1 MAWISPAGWRPGA
14 LEACRPLLLLMFN
27 SGANE
32 LTRNI
37 GPESIGSAELPSSFF
52 LSVPCVQCFPKPAG
66 SSPNLHTEVRVQN
79 YHGDLVLNYQLP
91 VLVSCLSTVAY
102 GRLRLSGYPTC
113 ASNINASLNP
123 LSLRYTAYTI
133 TILVNGF
140 HR

>member
-32 LTRNI
+32 PTRDL
-37 GPESIGSAELPSSFF
+37 GPEPLASAELPSSFF
-52 LSVPCVQCFPKPAG
+52 PSVPCVQCFPKPVG
-66 SSPNLHTEVRVQN
+66 SSPNLLTEVRAQN

-113 ASNINASLNP
+113 ASNVNASFNR
-123 LSLRYTAYTI
+123 LSLSYTEYTI
-133 TILVNGF
+133 TTLVNGSYC
-140 HR
+140 